1 MRAILDM
8 GNDAAVLEFLG
19 IDKADIPEAIKT
31 LQRMGEVDGARVGGS
46 VVRLDETGK
55 DTLHQEFIEAG
66 IDALRRMSDAGAMD
80 LPCWT
85 ITPYVFV
92 TNFLEVD
99 DFLICIF
106 CFSMVALRFREVQR
120 SAWGSSPRSSKENG
134 TGVP

>member
-8 GNDAAVLEFLG
+8 GNDAGVLEFLG

-31 LQRMGEVDGARVGGS
+31 LQRMGEVDGVRVGVGAGGSGS
-46 VVRLDETGK
+46 VVRLDEMGK

-92 TNFLEVD
+92 LP
-99 DFLICIF
+99 
-106 CFSMVALRFREVQR
+106 S
-120 SAWGSSPRSSKENG
+120 
-134 TGVP
+134 

>member
-1 MRAILDM
+1 MRSILDM

-31 LQRMGEVDGARVGGS
+31 LQRMGEVDGAGRVGAAGGS

-92 TNFLEVD
+92 YLPSLR
-99 DFLICIF
+99 FLIIF
-106 CFSMVALRFREVQR
+106 YFNR
-120 SAWGSSPRSSKENG
+120 
-134 TGVP
+134 

>member
-19 IDKADIPEAIKT
+19 IEKADIPEAIKT
-31 LQRMGEVDGARVGGS
+31 LQRMGEVDGLGGGRVVGGGGAGS
-46 VVRLDETGK
+46 VVKLDEAGK

-92 TNFLEVD
+92 
-99 DFLICIF
+99 
-106 CFSMVALRFREVQR
+106 S
-120 SAWGSSPRSSKENG
+120 
-134 TGVP
+134 

>member
-19 IDKADIPEAIKT
+19 IEKADIPEAIKT
-31 LQRMGEVDGARVGGS
+31 LQRMGEVDGARVGVVGGS
-46 VVRLDETGK
+46 VVRLDSEAGK

-92 TNFLEVD
+92 CLSNWR
-99 DFLICIF
+99 FLIYIF
-106 CFSMVALRFREVQR
+106 SLALRFREVQR
-120 SAWGSSPRSSKENG
+120 SAWDFSPRSFKGNG
-134 TGVP
+134 TGVL